1 MSVEVEAK
9 LVILVYALLG
19 TLIGSWALIYYL
31 FKYIREMIQGNTES
45 LEYAKLMKYLYEKEK
60 EKNETG
66 GPSPG
71 EVQIPRRE

>member
-19 TLIGSWALIYYL
+19 TLVGSWALIYYL
-31 FKYIREMIQGNTES
+31 FKYIRGMIQGNIES

-66 GPSPG
+66 GPDSG
-71 EVQIPRRE
+71 EVQLPRRE

>member
-45 LEYAKLMKYLYEKEK
+45 LEYAKLMKYLYEKERDRNIDAK
-60 EKNETG
+60 GEG
-66 GPSPG
+66 SSPKG
-71 EVQIPRRE
+71 